1 MWGEGPTVHR
11 LKISRLAFP
20 AMKKYNTFRL
30 KIEILIL
37 ILVNYRTNHQVYKIS
52 KKRVFQQFSSMN
64 RRKINPVVVFL
75 QKEKCISV
83 IWLIELHH
91 KDNDGCR
98 KKSLNIYPPDH
109 IYGPEIRRNF
119 GSVHTF
125 SRFWGHL
132 QDEFQMHHG
141 KIGNQA

>member
-1 MWGEGPTVHR
+1 MEGPTVHR
-11 LKISRLAFP
+11 LKISQLAFP
-20 AMKKYNTFRL
+20 ALKKYNTFRL

-64 RRKINPVVVFL
+64 MRKINPVVVIL
-75 QKEKCISV
+75 QKEKYISV

-119 GSVHTF
+119 GSVHTI

>member
-1 MWGEGPTVHR
+1 
-11 LKISRLAFP
+11 
-20 AMKKYNTFRL
+20 
-30 KIEILIL
+30 
-37 ILVNYRTNHQVYKIS
+37 
-52 KKRVFQQFSSMN
+52 MN
-64 RRKINPVVVFL
+64 MRKINPVIVFL
-75 QKEKCISV
+75 QKEKYNSV

-91 KDNDGCR
+91 KDKDGCR